1 MTIDQL
7 RFLRRVGLDPEQVE
21 ILEELP
27 KRLKLR
33 DLRSGA
39 IFYIPKEIPKRLGE
53 KNEKGDIDMSQEEMN
68 AMDNEVAGVVNSKKG
83 SDCTAESNV
92 ADYFHEHHS
101 KWLDKRERRRKLTAV
116 AWLLVCV
123 IAATAL
129 VVALY
134 VPAAMPWIVNIGVI
148 CFIVAAAVILDRQL
162 RWRV

>member
-1 MTIDQL
+1 MTIEHL
-7 RFLRRVGLDPEQVE
+7 KFLRRVGLDPEQVE

-53 KNEKGDIDMSQEEMN
+53 KNVKGDIDMSQEEMN
-68 AMDNEVAGVVNSKKG
+68 AMDNEVAGVVNGKTE
-83 SDCTAESNV
+83 SDCPTEGRSHNNCY
-92 ADYFHEHHS
+92 DPHR
-101 KWLDKRERRRKLTAV
+101 KWIERQERRRKLTTV
-116 AWLLVCV
+116 VWLLVCV
-123 IAATAL
+123 IAAASL

-148 CFIVAAAVILDRQL
+148 CFIVAAAIILDRQL
-162 RWRV
+162 RWRA